1 MNWKFMDDST
11 IVTDETHLFTIKKRL
26 EEKHGRMK
34 QLVICK
40 DSYAER
46 NELRDDMKTLKEY
59 GILGAQKPNEPAPIT
74 LFYEFKPL
82 DHDNPLLYN
91 MEAD

>member
-1 MNWKFMDDST
+1 
-11 IVTDETHLFTIKKRL
+11 
-26 EEKHGRMK
+26 MK

-59 GILGAQKPNEPAPIT
+59 GILGAQKPNGAGARSHYST
-74 LFYEFKPL
+74 SSSRF